1 VSNLVFL
8 LLAVAIS
15 VVGSL
20 IVWYRNRKPTTF
32 MSSIDS
38 FQKEMTALA
47 RDPNEPQP
55 KRTRGSTSM
64 RPDPIMP
71 TSSQADLASKLRSAR
86 ERQSDPEG
94 R

>member
-1 VSNLVFL
+1 VSNLIFL
-8 LLAVAIS
+8 ALAVGIS
-15 VVGSL
+15 IVGSL
-20 IVWYRNRKPTTF
+20 IIWYRNRKPTTF

-55 KRTRGSTSM
+55 KRARGSTPT
-64 RPDPIMP
+64 RPEPIMP

-86 ERQSDPEG
+86 QRQSDPEG
-94 R
+94 G